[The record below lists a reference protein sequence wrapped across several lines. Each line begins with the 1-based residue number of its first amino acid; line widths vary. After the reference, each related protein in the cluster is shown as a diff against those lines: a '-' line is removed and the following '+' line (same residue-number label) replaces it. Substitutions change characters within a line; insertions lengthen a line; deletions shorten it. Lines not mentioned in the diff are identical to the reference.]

1 MAFTRMFA
9 PRFSVQFA
17 CLFAAVAAVAASPVP
32 AVAGPVVEAYLP
44 SHRGLEATLATTGV
58 RPYSDV
64 ALSFINPDAQGRF
77 VNGDTLACMNDRML
91 TPIPGQT
98 LRNAIATIHA
108 AHGRAVGALA
118 GAILPACA
126 GDWAALTAPSRRAAT
141 VAALVALADA
151 YGFDG
156 LDVDIEDTLLARL
169 VKDRDYTPFVIDLS
183 RALHTHHKT
192 LSGTTAS
199 YVGGM
204 IPLEALP
211 AFDRIEVMAYDND
224 EPGEA
229 QASLTQFRSDLYLW
243 LGRGVARDRLVMGL
257 PFYGHGYG
265 SYNTTY
271 TYRDLA
277 AKFGP
282 PAGDLVGQMC
292 ATCSYITLNG
302 PATITQKTALATAK
316 AGGVMVWEMS
326 EDTPNATL
334 VQAIE
339 AGLKAPP
346 PPLPAPALAMPSL
359 AGRSLVAVPGPNHL
373 GVDNWT
379 VYGSKAYAVVSD
391 GRGPG
396 GDGRDGKALEVQ
408 VATPTENDWDV
419 GLATRLTGAI
429 KAGDHLTF
437 ALWARLKTDDSGAQL
452 DIPLI
457 VEKTAS
463 ETPVIEGKVVLT
475 NQWQW
480 VRFDS
485 VVTADHPAGTLKA
498 ELQVGNAA
506 KIIDVGAPLF
516 VDQGQP

>member
-1 MAFTRMFA
+1 MAFARMFA
-9 PRFSVQFA
+9 PRFAF
-17 CLFAAVAAVAASPVP
+17 LFAAVAAVAASPVP
-32 AVAGPVVEAYLP
+32 AAAGPVVEGYLP

-64 ALSFINPDAQGRF
+64 ALSFINPDARGRF

-98 LRNAIATIHA
+98 LRNAIAKIHA
-108 AHGRAVGALA
+108 AHSRAIGALA
-118 GAILPACA
+118 GALLPACA

-151 YGFDG
+151 YGLDG

-169 VKDRDYTPFVIDLS
+169 VKDRDYTPFVTALS
-183 RALHTHHKT
+183 RALHARHKM

-211 AFDRIEVMAYDND
+211 AFDRVEVMAYDND
-224 EPGEA
+224 ESGEE

-243 LGRGVARDRLVMGL
+243 LGRGVARERLVMGL

-265 SYNTTY
+265 SYNPTY
-271 TYRDLA
+271 TYRDLV

-302 PATITQKTALATAK
+302 PTTITQKTALATAR

-334 VQAIE
+334 AQAIE
-339 AGLKAPP
+339 AGLHAPP
-346 PPLPAPALAMPSL
+346 PAPAAPVLAMPSL
-359 AGRSLVAVPGPNHL
+359 VGPSLVPVQTPARL
-373 GVDNWT
+373 GVDDWT
-379 VYGSKAYAVVSD
+379 VYGSKAYAIVPDD
-391 GRGPG
+391 GGF
-396 GDGRDGKALEVQ
+396 DGKALEVQ
-408 VATPTENDWDV
+408 VTKPTEDDWDV
-419 GLATRLTGAI
+419 GLATPLTGAI
-429 KAGDHLTF
+429 KAGDHVTF
-437 ALWARLKTDDSGAQL
+437 ALWARLKAADPGTQL

-457 VEKTAS
+457 IEKTAP
-463 ETPVIEGKVVLT
+463 ETPIIESKVTLT
-475 NQWQW
+475 TRWQW
-480 VRFDS
+480 VRVDT
-485 VVTADHPAGTLKA
+485 VAAADYPAGTLKA
-498 ELQVGNAA
+498 DLQIGNAA
-506 KIIDVGAPLF
+506 KIIDVSAPLF
-516 VDQGQP
+516 VDRGPNPGS